1 LQKITALNPLKQ
13 LAGQTAVYGLPS
25 ILGRI
30 LGYFLVPLYTRVLM
44 PGEYGDFSVMYSYA
58 GILIVIV
65 TYGMETAFFRY
76 ASKYDN
82 KPNVYSST
90 FLSVFAT
97 STLFILLTQ
106 CFSSPLAS
114 LIDYADHPEYI
125 RWFGWIIGIDA
136 LVSIPFAYL
145 RQLGKAKKFA
155 MVRLA
160 NIIINIL
167 CNLFFIL
174 LCPYIM
180 NKGGNSTLQSLIG
193 LFFDGNKLIS
203 YVFISNIISSASV
216 LLFLFPEILKGFGK
230 FDVAVWKKLM
240 AFGIPMLFVGLSGIV
255 NENIDRLM
263 LRYMLPEGIAKAQVG
278 IYSACYKISILMT
291 LFTQA
296 YRYAAEPFFF
306 NYAKNK
312 DSKNVYATLL
322 NYFVIV
328 VCALFLFTMLFLDVI
343 ILFIG
348 EEYREGQLVI
358 PILMM
363 ALLFLG
369 VYYNLSVWYKL
380 SDKTIY
386 GAVISFIGAIITIV
400 VNLVTIPF
408 FGFIG
413 SAWATFACYTSMMVI
428 SYFWGQKRFP
438 VNYNVKKFCIYVGS
452 ALLIYFVSL
461 LFWKLNL
468 YLHLTIN
475 ASLFFAFILIACKVE
490 KVSLREA
497 VRKVRGR

>member
-1 LQKITALNPLKQ
+1 MNPLKQ

-30 LGYFLVPLYTRVLM
+30 LNYLLVPIYTRVLA
-44 PGEYGDFSVMYSYA
+44 PGEYGDFSVMYSYV
-58 GILIVIV
+58 GILIVVI

-76 ASKYDN
+76 AAKHEN
-82 KPNVYSST
+82 NPKVYSSA

-97 STLFILLTQ
+97 SALFILLTQ
-106 CFSSPLAS
+106 FFASPLAA
-114 LIDYADHPEYI
+114 LIDYADHPEYV

-136 LVSIPFAYL
+136 LISIPFAYL

-155 MVRLA
+155 MVRFA
-160 NIIINIL
+160 NIAINIL
-167 CNLFFIL
+167 FNLFFIV

-180 NKGGNSTLQSLIG
+180 HKGGDSTLKSFIG
-193 LFFDGNKLIS
+193 LFFDENKLVS
-203 YVFISNIISSASV
+203 YVFISNIIASGSL

-230 FDVAVWKKLM
+230 FDVAIWKKLM
-240 AFGIPMLFVGLSGIV
+240 AFGIPMLFVGLAGNI

-263 LRYMLPEGIAKAQVG
+263 LRYMLPEDIATAQVG

-322 NYFVIV
+322 NYFVII
-328 VCALFLFTMLFLDVI
+328 VCALFLLTMLFLDVI

-348 EEYREGQLVI
+348 KDFREGQSVI
-358 PILMM
+358 PVLMM

-369 VYYNLSVWYKL
+369 VYYNLSIWYKL

-386 GAVISFIGAIITIV
+386 GAVISFIGAVITIV
-400 VNLVTIPF
+400 VNLITIPF

-413 SAWATFACYTSMMVI
+413 SAWATFACYASMMVI
-428 SYFWGQKRFP
+428 SYFWGQKHFP
-438 VNYNVKKFCIYVGS
+438 VNYNIKKFFLYTGS
-452 ALLIYFVSL
+452 ALLIYFISL
-461 LFWKLNL
+461 LFGNLNL
-468 YLHLTIN
+468 YIHLIIN
-475 ASLFFAFILIACKVE
+475 TLLFCFFVLIAFRVE
-490 KVSLREA
+490 KISLAE
-497 VRKVRGR
+497 VVKKVRGRK

>member
-1 LQKITALNPLKQ
+1 MNPLKQ

-30 LGYFLVPLYTRVLM
+30 LNYLLVPLYTRLLSQ
-44 PGEYGDFSVMYSYA
+44 GEYGDVNVMFAYT
-58 GILIVIV
+58 GVLIVIV

-76 ASKYDN
+76 ASKHDN
-82 KPNVYSST
+82 NPNVYSSA
-90 FLSVFAT
+90 FLSVFVT
-97 STLFILLTQ
+97 SALFILLTQ
-106 CFSSPLAS
+106 CFASPLAS
-114 LIDYADHPEYI
+114 LIDYAEHPEYV

-155 MVRLA
+155 LVRMA
-160 NIIINIL
+160 NISINIL

-180 NKGGNSTLQSLIG
+180 SKGGNSALKSLIG
-193 LFFDGNKLIS
+193 VFFDGSNLIS
-203 YVFISNIISSASV
+203 YIFISNIIASVSV

-230 FDVAVWKKLM
+230 FDVAIWKKLM
-240 AFGIPMLFVGLSGIV
+240 AFAIPMLFVGLSGTV
-255 NENIDRLM
+255 NEMVDRLM

-278 IYSACYKISILMT
+278 IYSACYKISILMA

-312 DSKNVYATLL
+312 DSKNIYATLL

-343 ILFIG
+343 MFIVG
-348 EEYREGQLVI
+348 PDFREGQMVI
-358 PILMM
+358 PVLMM

-369 VYYNLSVWYKL
+369 VYYNLSIWYKL

-386 GAVISFIGAIITIV
+386 GAVISFIGAVITIV
-400 VNLVTIPF
+400 VNFVTIPF
-408 FGFIG
+408 FGFVG
-413 SAWATFACYTSMMVI
+413 SAWATLACYTSMMVI
-428 SYFWGQKRFP
+428 SYFWGQKHFP
-438 VNYNVKKFCIYVGS
+438 VNYNIKKFCIYIGS
-452 ALLIYFVSL
+452 ALLIYFASL
-461 LFWKLNL
+461 SLNLIQDGNLNL
-468 YLHLTIN
+468 YIRLTIN
-475 ASLFFAFILIACKVE
+475 VLLLLVFVFIVCRVE
-490 KVSLREA
+490 KISPVEIIRKIRE
-497 VRKVRGR
+497 R

>member
-1 LQKITALNPLKQ
+1 MNPIKQ
-13 LAGQTAVYGLPS
+13 LAGQTAIYGLPS

-30 LGYFLVPLYTRVLM
+30 LSYLLVPIYTRVLN
-44 PGEYGDFSVMYSYA
+44 PGEFGDFSVMYSYV
-58 GILIVIV
+58 GILLVVI

-76 ASKYDN
+76 AAKYEN
-82 KPNVYSST
+82 TPKVYSSA

-97 STLFILLTQ
+97 SALFILLTQ
-106 CFSSPLAS
+106 FFASPLAA
-114 LIDYADHPEYI
+114 LIDYADHPEYV

-136 LVSIPFAYL
+136 LMSIPFAYL

-155 MVRLA
+155 LVRLT
-160 NIIINIL
+160 NIVINIL
-167 CNLFFIL
+167 FNLFFIV

-180 NKGGNSTLQSLIG
+180 SKGGDFGLKSFIG
-193 LFFDGNKLIS
+193 LFFDENRLVS
-203 YVFISNIISSASV
+203 YVFISNIIASGSL

-230 FDVAVWKKLM
+230 FDVAIWKKLM
-240 AFGIPMLFVGLSGIV
+240 GFGIPMLFVGLSGIV

-263 LRYMLPEGIAKAQVG
+263 LRYILPEDIATAQVG
-278 IYSACYKISILMT
+278 IYSACYKISILMA

-312 DSKNVYATLL
+312 DSKNVYATLM
-322 NYFVIV
+322 NYFLIV

-348 EEYREGQLVI
+348 KDFREGQSII
-358 PILMM
+358 PVLMM

-369 VYYNLSVWYKL
+369 VYYNLSIWYKL
-380 SDKTIY
+380 SDKTVY
-386 GAVISFIGAIITIV
+386 GAIISFIGAIITIA
-400 VNLVTIPF
+400 VNFVTIPF

-428 SYFWGQKRFP
+428 SYFWGQKHFP
-438 VNYNVKKFCIYVGS
+438 VNYSLKKFFLYIGS
-452 ALLIYFVSL
+452 ALSLYFISL
-461 LFWKLNL
+461 LFRELNL
-468 YLHLTIN
+468 YIHLTIN
-475 ASLFFAFILIACKVE
+475 TLLLFVFIFIAFRGE
-490 KVSLREA
+490 KISPMKIVREI
-497 VRKVRGR
+497 RGRK

>member
-1 LQKITALNPLKQ
+1 VLNPLKQ
-13 LAGQTAVYGLPS
+13 LAGQTAIYGLPS

-30 LGYFLVPLYTRVLM
+30 LGYLLVPVYTRVLM
-44 PGEYGDFSVMYSYA
+44 QGEYGAFSVMYSYA
-58 GILIVIV
+58 GFFIVIL
-65 TYGMETAFFRY
+65 TFGMETAFFRY

-82 KPNVYSST
+82 SPNVYSSA
-90 FLSVFAT
+90 FLLVFAV
-97 STLFILLTQ
+97 SALFILLTQ
-106 CFSSPLAS
+106 CFASPLAS
-114 LIDYADHPEYI
+114 LIDYAEHPEYV

-145 RQLGKAKKFA
+145 RQLGKSKKFA
-155 MVRLA
+155 TVRMA
-160 NIIINIL
+160 NIILNVL
-167 CNLFFIL
+167 CNLFFIV

-180 NKGGNSTLQSLIG
+180 KTGGNSTLKSLIG
-193 LFFDGNKLIS
+193 MFFNENKLVS

-216 LLFLFPEILKGFGK
+216 LIFLFPEILKGFGK

-240 AFGIPMLFVGLSGIV
+240 VFGIPMLFVGLSGSI

-263 LRYMLPEGIAKAQVG
+263 LRYLLPEEIAEAQVG
-278 IYSACYKISILMT
+278 IYSACYKISILMA

-312 DSKNVYATLL
+312 DSKDVYAVLL

-328 VCALFLFTMLFLDVI
+328 VCVLFLFTMLFLDVI
-343 ILFIG
+343 IFFIG
-348 EEYREGQLVI
+348 EDFREGQAVI
-358 PILMM
+358 PVLMM

-380 SDKTIY
+380 MDKTIY
-386 GAVISFIGAIITIV
+386 GAIISFIGAFITIV

-413 SAWATFACYTSMMVI
+413 SAWATLACYAAMMII
-428 SYFWGQKRFP
+428 SYFWGQKHFP
-438 VNYNVKKFCIYVGS
+438 VNYNIKKFGIYIGS
-452 ALLIYFVSL
+452 ALLIYFTSL
-461 LFWKLNL
+461 MLGHLNF
-468 YLHLTIN
+468 YVHLTIN
-475 ASLFFAFILIACKVE
+475 CSFLLLFVLIVCWVE
-490 KVSLREA
+490 KTSPKTA
-497 VRKVRGR
+497 IRKLVGGK